1 MICFESL
8 KNFQT
13 SVGDTWSLILPLLSG
28 MPRTEVIS
36 QISSQSV
43 QGLLEACFTFPFH
56 IADIFFWAVLTL
68 LRLFFFFNCYFTWF
82 YFFFFFKM
90 VPWLYTQHSGNSLNN
105 FWVNSILNN
114 CHLYNCTTNCLGH
127 ATPRFGWVLTSPS
140 PKCPFVKTQGPVS
153 SLGWWV
159 SRMPRAHDVSG
170 TGHKMAVFQNIVLL
184 GRKTWELGW
193 RSERGVHGRRL
204 SGLMLRSVSKWFE
217 TKSCMLYW
225 GKDNTSRPWYILCLE
240 LNHFI

>member
-1 MICFESL
+1 
-8 KNFQT
+8 
-13 SVGDTWSLILPLLSG
+13 
-28 MPRTEVIS
+28 
-36 QISSQSV
+36 
-43 QGLLEACFTFPFH
+43 
-56 IADIFFWAVLTL
+56 
-68 LRLFFFFNCYFTWF
+68 
-82 YFFFFFKM
+82 M

-127 ATPRFGWVLTSPS
+127 ATPHFGWVLTSPS